1 MKVGIL
7 GGGVSGLSAA
17 HYLLKNKKVTGIAVF
32 EASNRY
38 VRRILQ
44 VQKYIISKKLIKIY
58 SWVEFCKSC
67 TFNCYGQ
74 MMIEINHFQM
84 MFNIVGWVV
93 G

>member
-44 VQKYIISKKLIKIY
+44 VKIYIISKKLIKIY
-58 SWVEFCKSC
+58 SWVDFCNSY
-67 TFNCYGQ
+67 TFNCCG
-74 MMIEINHFQM
+74 
-84 MFNIVGWVV
+84 
-93 G
+93 

>member
-17 HYLLKNKKVTGIAVF
+17 HYLLKNKKVTGIVVF

-44 VQKYIISKKLIKIY
+44 VQKYIIS
-58 SWVEFCKSC
+58 
-67 TFNCYGQ
+67 
-74 MMIEINHFQM
+74 
-84 MFNIVGWVV
+84 
-93 G
+93 

>member
-44 VQKYIISKKLIKIY
+44 VQKYIISKKLIKI
-58 SWVEFCKSC
+58 
-67 TFNCYGQ
+67 
-74 MMIEINHFQM
+74 
-84 MFNIVGWVV
+84 
-93 G
+93 

>member
-17 HYLLKNKKVTGIAVF
+17 HYLLKNKKVTDIAVF

-44 VQKYIISKKLIKIY
+44 VQKYIISK
-58 SWVEFCKSC
+58 
-67 TFNCYGQ
+67 N
-74 MMIEINHFQM
+74 
-84 MFNIVGWVV
+84 
-93 G
+93 